1 MPEKVREECGR
12 CNPGLETS
20 HSEVSGPE
28 KARKVRESRV
38 APEKAWSAGTES
50 GWGYRSVPDSHYVVV
65 MALMVVAGPSSPGP
79 GEREQMLEIGAS
91 HLNGQGVGR
100 DQVVRIDVPGRGG
113 GESGDGAL
121 RVELEPMIP
130 LLQSGSLFGE
140 PQGLELVDA
149 QNLQKPELETLIELI
164 EGADLSKIEVILV
177 YGGAVPK
184 AIKDLNGQMISV
196 KKMWERQAAQ
206 WLEGEIT
213 RRELEI
219 DKRASE
225 ALMKRFGTDTASMG
239 QALDQLEETSGRIT
253 ADLIMD
259 RFKNRPDEPT
269 WNITDAIARGD
280 VSTALRRLSDFL
292 VHGHP
297 LVYLASLE
305 SDLKKRALAATAP
318 DKETL
323 KEWIGGSDRQI
334 GRLWSQRGKVRESAL
349 RSAQQALV
357 RADRVIKTHPE
368 EVHRVTLERLTVAF
382 CRWYG

>member
-1 MPEKVREECGR
+1 MR
-12 CNPGLETS
+12 LEW
-20 HSEVSGPE
+20 
-28 KARKVRESRV
+28 SRTRVIDSV
-38 APEKAWSAGTES
+38 ACT
-50 GWGYRSVPDSHYVVV
+50 HYVDA
-65 MALMVVAGPSSPGP
+65 MSLMVVAGPSSPGP
-79 GEREQMLEIGAS
+79 GEREQMLEIATGHLAS
-91 HLNGQGVGR
+91 QGVHR

-113 GESGDGAL
+113 GESGEGAL
-121 RVELEPMIP
+121 RGELEPMIP

-140 PQGLELVDA
+140 AQGLELLDA
-149 QNLQKPELETLIELI
+149 QNLQTSELETLVDLLES
-164 EGADLSKIEVILV
+164 ADLTHLEVVLL
-177 YGGAVPK
+177 YGGPVPK
-184 AIKDLNGQMISV
+184 AVKDLQGQTVSV

-206 WLEGEIT
+206 WLEGEVD
-213 RRELEI
+213 RRGLHI
-219 DKRASE
+219 DKSATE

-239 QALDQLEETSGRIT
+239 QALDQLEETTGKIT

-269 WNITDAIARGD
+269 WNITDAIGKGD

-318 DKETL
+318 DRETL

-334 GRLWSQRGKVRESAL
+334 GRLWSQRGRVRESSL
-349 RSAQQALV
+349 RRAQQALV